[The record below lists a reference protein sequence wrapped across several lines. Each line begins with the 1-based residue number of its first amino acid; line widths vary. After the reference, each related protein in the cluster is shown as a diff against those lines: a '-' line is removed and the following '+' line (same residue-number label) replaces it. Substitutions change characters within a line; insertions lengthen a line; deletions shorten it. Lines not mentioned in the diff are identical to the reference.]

1 MDIYKIIIN
10 DPIYSIIAVLL
21 ALIFI
26 FSIIKK
32 YSRLI
37 LGAASLIIIYLS
49 YLFITDQ
56 NIPASKEDLKEQ
68 INKDLGKIQ
77 KQMIER

>member
-10 DPIYSIIAVLL
+10 DPIYSIIAILL

-26 FSIIKK
+26 FSIIKR

-56 NIPASKEDLKEQ
+56 NIPASKEELKEQ

>member
-26 FSIIKK
+26 FSIIKR

-37 LGAASLIIIYLS
+37 LGAASLIIIYLC
-49 YLFITDQ
+49 YIFITGQ

-68 INKDLGKIQ
+68 INRDLEKIQ
-77 KQMIER
+77 KQMIDK

>member
-26 FSIIKK
+26 FSIIKR

>member
-1 MDIYKIIIN
+1 MDIYKIIVN

-26 FSIIKK
+26 FSIIKR

-49 YLFITDQ
+49 YIFITGQ

-68 INKDLGKIQ
+68 INKDLEKIQ
-77 KQMIER
+77 KKMIDK